1 VYFTNIR
8 NRSVWRTNQNGP
20 AVALTVIMVSSP
32 LFAGPLALLS
42 RTVSLKFIVLATEG
56 TASTVISVPEVV
68 VAPAKTLDIFGKYL
82 TGEVEEL

>member
-1 VYFTNIR
+1 
-8 NRSVWRTNQNGP
+8 
-20 AVALTVIMVSSP
+20 MVSSL

-56 TASTVISVPEVV
+56 TASTVISVPEVLLS
-68 VAPAKTLDIFGKYL
+68 AKTLDIFGKYL